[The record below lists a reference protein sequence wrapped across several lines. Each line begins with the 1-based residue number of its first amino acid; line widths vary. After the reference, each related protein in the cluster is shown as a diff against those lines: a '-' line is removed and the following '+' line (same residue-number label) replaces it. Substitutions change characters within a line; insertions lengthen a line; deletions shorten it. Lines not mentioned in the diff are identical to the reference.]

1 MGDRAPVSTARLP
14 AASGIGLAGPLAAV
28 GIVLAAWWI
37 TIWLNVVPRAFL
49 PTPIAVAK
57 GIAEIFTTG
66 GRLRDVRESL
76 LGFAVY
82 YPLAAGLG
90 IAVGLALGLVSGLGR
105 FMRPLLGFFNAIAGI
120 AWLPLAMMWFGAG
133 TPTVAFVTA
142 NGVFFVVAVNT
153 LTGVQSVPDNYANGL
168 AVLGASRWRIVRD
181 VLLPGAF
188 PTILSGLRLALGF
201 GWRALV
207 AAEMVAAASGLGY
220 LVYRSSYDFRF
231 DIVWAGIV
239 LLGFL
244 SVTLDRLFFT
254 PLERWTVERW
264 GVVHR

>member
-14 AASGIGLAGPLAAV
+14 AASGIGLAGPLAAS

-37 TIWLNVVPRAFL
+37 IVWVNVVPRAFL

-57 GIAEIFTTG
+57 GVMEIFATG
-66 GRLRDVRESL
+66 RVRDVWASL

-120 AWLPLAMMWFGAG
+120 AWLPLAMMWFGTG

-142 NGVFFVVAVNT
+142 NGVFFVVVVNT
-153 LTGVQSVPDNYANGL
+153 LTGVQSVPDIYANGL

-231 DIVWAGIV
+231 DVVWAGIL

-244 SVTLDRLFFT
+244 SVTLDRLLFV

>member
-1 MGDRAPVSTARLP
+1 MGDRASVSTARLP
-14 AASGIGLAGPLAAV
+14 AASNIGPAGPLAAV
-28 GIVLAAWWI
+28 GFVLAAWWI
-37 TIWLNVVPRAFL
+37 IIWLHVVPRAFL

-57 GIAEIFTTG
+57 GVIEIFTTG
-66 GRLRDVRESL
+66 RLRDVQASL

-82 YPLAAGLG
+82 YPFAAGLG
-90 IAVGLALGLVSGLGR
+90 IAVGLVLGLVSGLGR

-120 AWLPLAMMWFGAG
+120 AWLPLAMMWFGTG

-153 LTGVQSVPDNYANGL
+153 LTGVQSVPQIYVNGL
-168 AVLGASRWRIVRD
+168 TVLGASRWRIVRD
-181 VLLPGAF
+181 VVLPGAF

-220 LVYRSSYDFRF
+220 LVFRSSYDFRF
-231 DIVWAGIV
+231 DVVWAGIL

-244 SVTLDRLFFT
+244 SVTLDRLLFT

-264 GVVHR
+264 GVVQR

>member
-1 MGDRAPVSTARLP
+1 MGHR
-14 AASGIGLAGPLAAV
+14 AAV
-28 GIVLAAWWI
+28 RTTYPVVSRSGASATIVTVLLLVLWWI
-37 TIWLNVVPRAFL
+37 FGALGVVSRAFL
-49 PTPIAVAK
+49 PTPVDVLK
-57 GIAEIFTTG
+57 GFGGILATG
-66 GRLRDVRESL
+66 TLVRHVRDSL
-76 LGFAVY
+76 LVFAASYAV
-82 YPLAAGLG
+82 AAGLG
-90 IAVGLALGLVSGLGR
+90 VVVGLAMGFLSGLGR

-153 LTGVQSVPDNYANGL
+153 LIGVQSVPRLYEDGL
-168 AVLGASRWRIVRD
+168 MVLGAGRWRIVRD

-188 PTILSGLRLALGF
+188 PSILGGLRLAVGF

-220 LVYRSSYDFRF
+220 LVYRGSYDFRF
-231 DIVWAGIV
+231 DVVWAAIL

-244 SVTLDRLFFT
+244 SVAVDRFLFA